1 MDAFSSISQCF
12 TSVCFKQWNLIQ
24 ITCNNVCPFL
34 KNIHSERGHPNGP
47 QVLYQLGRRCVGYDK
62 DLASNVWLYA
72 GMFMTTFIQVQF
84 HSQLRTSGWNVLLS
98 WNANSWPLF
107 LFFSSICSCLPTRIY
122 SNRLERCGSIYRI
135 NVPARFNASSTLGP
149 TDLVQGWPNL
159 MNHRSRGSTFKLSKG
174 VNGLSSC
181 P

>member
-24 ITCNNVCPFL
+24 ITCNNVCPFFF
-34 KNIHSERGHPNGP
+34 KIHSERGHPNGP

-135 NVPARFNASSTLGP
+135 NVPARFNGIHHRHWGQLTLPRVGQ
-149 TDLVQGWPNL
+149 T
-159 MNHRSRGSTFKLSKG
+159 
-174 VNGLSSC
+174 
-181 P
+181 